1 MTDAVGVCFFICNPN
16 CLDQDTYVDPA
27 RIELASRQCEC
38 RVVQLNYGPGRDAG
52 NRTRSSRTRSART
65 TGILHPDCGR
75 TPQNITAKTKRVERE
90 RSTRRPAVELT
101 TVATLRQPVDT
112 LR

>member
-38 RVVQLNYGPGRDAG
+38 RVVPLNYGPGRDAG

-65 TGILHPDCGR
+65 TGILHPDKIFEVLGAR
-75 TPQNITAKTKRVERE
+75 TTGILQLEYVVCISRGIC
-90 RSTRRPAVELT
+90 RRAIIMSMVH
-101 TVATLRQPVDT
+101 PV
-112 LR
+112 